1 VGKSMIRL
9 VLVLA
14 VLLSGCL
21 ESSFRLS
28 EESRFPIWLEVPDDQ
43 SHGNYMVTLD
53 YYTSGKA
60 VFSLIRKSDKELL
73 DRVVAR
79 VRDSKP
85 LEVDGTSWPMG
96 ERATYPIYS
105 VVTYEGV
112 SEIIE
117 HMKRGPIFS
126 IAESGNIV
134 KNVGCRMRKTGGF
147 ICEQDFKVRKE

>member
-1 VGKSMIRL
+1 MIRF
-9 VLVLA
+9 VPILA

-28 EESRFPIWLEVPDDQ
+28 EDSRFPVWLEAPDNQ
-43 SHGNYMVTLD
+43 RHGNYMVTLD
-53 YYTSGKA
+53 FYTSGKV
-60 VFSLIRKSDKELL
+60 VFSLIRKSDRELL

-85 LEVDGTSWPMG
+85 LEGDGTSWPMG

-105 VVTYEGV
+105 VVTFDGV

-117 HMKRGPIFS
+117 HKERGPIFS
-126 IAESGNIV
+126 ITDSEAIV

-147 ICEQDFKVRKE
+147 ICKQDFEVIKK